1 MPERGITMV
10 DSGAMKN
17 GINVPPRIGRK
28 PRFRKSI
35 LYSIIAVTVVVIV
48 VVSVIVVLPYFT
60 GPKFEFISLST
71 AQKFTNTTLTESKVI
86 ILNLYIFYYPNST
99 SKNFLLTKNYNSL
112 YPPVLVQ
119 MVYLNST
126 NGSGAIGIAVYKFP
140 NSSLS
145 SQFYNG
151 AVSNITNCTSAPLDL
166 YSGHNLTFK
175 GFKYSFVSNLNISY
189 GFAYKGSIFLSVFD
203 QGIPINNFNAF
214 MQAQISLMS

>member
-1 MPERGITMV
+1 MV
-10 DSGAMKN
+10 NSDAKKN
-17 GINVPPRIGRK
+17 GINVPPEIGRK
-28 PRFRKSI
+28 PRFRKPI

-48 VVSVIVVLPYFT
+48 VVSVVVVLPHFT
-60 GPKFEFISLST
+60 GPKFEFIPLST
-71 AQKFTNTTLTESKVI
+71 AQKFTNTTLGESKVI
-86 ILNLYIFYYPNST
+86 ILNLYIYYPNST

-126 NGSGAIGIAVYKFP
+126 NGSGTIGIAIYKFP
-140 NSSLS
+140 SSSLS

-151 AVSNITNCTSAPLDL
+151 AVSNIINFTSAPLDL

-175 GFKYSFVSNLNISY
+175 GFKYSFVSDLNLSF
-189 GFAYKGSIFLSVFD
+189 GFAYKGSIFLSVLD

-214 MQAQISLMS
+214 MQAQISSMS